1 MPGLASVCAEALFN
15 IPKMKY
21 RPKQRW
27 SRPSLSWLSILALAQ
42 LRAIRR
48 NPIASDTSRVSERA
62 ARRDALDWCSRKA
75 CVICSTVVTIVGR
88 NFGMHPQPPTLRV
101 MFGAHEC
108 TNVAWQNNSTITC
121 VSPAGLSVL

>member
-1 MPGLASVCAEALFN
+1 
-15 IPKMKY
+15 
-21 RPKQRW
+21 
-27 SRPSLSWLSILALAQ
+27 
-42 LRAIRR
+42 
-48 NPIASDTSRVSERA
+48 
-62 ARRDALDWCSRKA
+62 
-75 CVICSTVVTIVGR
+75 VICSTVVTIVGR

>member
-1 MPGLASVCAEALFN
+1 MVSAESGLAFDSCVRTAAL
-15 IPKMKY
+15 
-21 RPKQRW
+21 
-27 SRPSLSWLSILALAQ
+27 
-42 LRAIRR
+42 
-48 NPIASDTSRVSERA
+48 NPPQSIASYMSRVSERA